1 MGTTPSAFVA
11 SSKKVEFAD
20 ETSANYSSAL
30 ETDQPPFDPVE
41 NDDYGSGQKEG
52 CTQEMLFTGGASSYL
67 PVLLWLQYLLVCS
80 KILLYLQ
87 TCPTMIAISKF
98 AIIYLI

>member
-1 MGTTPSAFVA
+1 MISRMFLFFWGPGGVLAYPAPVTTPSAFVA

-52 CTQEMLFTGGASSYL
+52 CTQEMLFAGGASSYL
-67 PVLLWLQYLLVCS
+67 PVLAMVTVFIGL
-80 KILLYLQ
+80 
-87 TCPTMIAISKF
+87 F
-98 AIIYLI
+98 